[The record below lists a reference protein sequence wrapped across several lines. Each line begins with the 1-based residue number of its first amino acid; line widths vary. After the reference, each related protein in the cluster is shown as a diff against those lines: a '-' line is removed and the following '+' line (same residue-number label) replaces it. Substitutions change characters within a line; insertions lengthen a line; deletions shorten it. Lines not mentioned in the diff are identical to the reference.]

1 MEKVKFNIKRKYYW
15 VTPLTIP
22 AEVLDINK
30 LLIFSRKLMNKQKR
44 VQISKEAY
52 KQRYGESEIGI
63 KYWDLKL
70 PEVNNQTV
78 KDLAVWIEENYGLPI
93 NYDGSYVSILELN
106 EGDTLP
112 SHIEPYEVQSGSI
125 IVQLIGGFRLKLG
138 PASVG
143 DHGKYYD
150 EYLQTE
156 HDPKDKVLDKIE
168 YHPPDVIVLNNAQY
182 IHSGETTDDYKLSL
196 LFSIDPSFDL
206 NKWSHEKY
214 NNIT

>member
-1 MEKVKFNIKRKYYW
+1 MEKTKLKTKRDYYW
-15 VTPLTIP
+15 VPPLSIP
-22 AEVLDINK
+22 SDVLDINK
-30 LLIFSRKLMNKQKR
+30 LLIFSRKLMTKQKR

-52 KQRYGESEIGI
+52 KERYGESEIGI

-70 PEVNNQTV
+70 PEVDNQTV
-78 KDLAVWIEENYGLPI
+78 NDLAVWIEENYGLPI

-112 SHIEPYEVQSGSI
+112 AHMDPYEVQSGSI

-156 HDPKDKVLDKIE
+156 HDSKDKILDEIE
-168 YHPPDVIVLNNAQY
+168 YHPSDAIVLNNAQY

-196 LFSIDPSFDL
+196 LFSIDPKFDL
-206 NKWSHEKY
+206 NRWSHERSGK
-214 NNIT
+214 I

>member
-1 MEKVKFNIKRKYYW
+1 MEKTKLKTKRDYYW
-15 VTPLTIP
+15 VTPLSIP
-22 AEVLDINK
+22 SDVLDVNK
-30 LLIFSRKLMNKQKR
+30 LLIFSRKLMTKQKR

-52 KQRYGESEIGI
+52 KERYGESEIGI

-70 PEVNNQTV
+70 PEVDNQTV
-78 KDLAVWIEENYGLPI
+78 NDLAVWIEENYGLPI

-112 SHIEPYEVQSGSI
+112 AHMDPYEVQSGSI

-156 HDPKDKVLDKIE
+156 HDSKDKILDEIE
-168 YHPPDVIVLNNAQY
+168 YHPSDAIVLNNAQY
-182 IHSGETTDDYKLSL
+182 IHSGETTDGYKLSL
-196 LFSIDPSFDL
+196 LFSIDPKFDL
-206 NKWSHEKY
+206 NRWSHERSGK
-214 NNIT
+214 I

>member
-1 MEKVKFNIKRKYYW
+1 MEKTKLKTKRDYYW
-15 VTPLTIP
+15 VTPLSIP
-22 AEVLDINK
+22 SDVLDVNK
-30 LLIFSRKLMNKQKR
+30 LLIFSRKLMTKQKR

-52 KQRYGESEIGI
+52 KERYGESEIGI

-70 PEVNNQTV
+70 PEVDNQIV
-78 KDLAVWIEENYGLPI
+78 NDLAVWIEENYGLPI

-112 SHIEPYEVQSGSI
+112 AHMDPYEVQSGSI

-156 HDPKDKVLDKIE
+156 HDSKDKILDEIE
-168 YHPPDVIVLNNAQY
+168 YHPSDAIVLNNAQY
-182 IHSGETTDDYKLSL
+182 IHSGETTDGYKLSL
-196 LFSIDPSFDL
+196 LFSIDPKFDL
-206 NKWSHEKY
+206 NRWSHERSGK
-214 NNIT
+214 I

>member
-1 MEKVKFNIKRKYYW
+1 MEKTKLKTKRDYYW
-15 VTPLTIP
+15 VTPLSIP
-22 AEVLDINK
+22 SDVLDINK
-30 LLIFSRKLMNKQKR
+30 LLIFSRKLMTKQKR

-52 KQRYGESEIGI
+52 KERYGESEIGI

-70 PEVNNQTV
+70 PEVDNQTV
-78 KDLAVWIEENYGLPI
+78 NDLAVWIEENYGLPI
-93 NYDGSYVSILELN
+93 NYDGSYVSILVLN

-112 SHIEPYEVQSGSI
+112 AHMDPYEVQSGSI

-156 HDPKDKVLDKIE
+156 HDSKDKILDEIE
-168 YHPPDVIVLNNAQY
+168 YHPSDAIVLNNAQY

-196 LFSIDPSFDL
+196 LFSIDPKFDL
-206 NKWSHEKY
+206 NRWSHERSGK
-214 NNIT
+214 I

>member
-1 MEKVKFNIKRKYYW
+1 MEKTKLETKRDYYW
-15 VTPLTIP
+15 VTPLSIP
-22 AEVLDINK
+22 SDVLDINK
-30 LLIFSRKLMNKQKR
+30 LLIFSRKLMTKQKR

-52 KQRYGESEIGI
+52 KERYGESEIGI

-70 PEVNNQTV
+70 PEVDNQTV
-78 KDLAVWIEENYGLPI
+78 NDLAVWIEENYGLPI

-112 SHIEPYEVQSGSI
+112 AHIDPYEVQSGSI

-156 HDPKDKVLDKIE
+156 HDSKDKILDEIE
-168 YHPPDVIVLNNAQY
+168 YHPSDAIVLNNAQY
-182 IHSGETTDDYKLSL
+182 THSGETTDDYKLSL
-196 LFSIDPSFDL
+196 LFSIDPKFDL
-206 NKWSHEKY
+206 NRWSHERSGK
-214 NNIT
+214 I

>member
-1 MEKVKFNIKRKYYW
+1 MEKTKLKTKRDYYW
-15 VTPLTIP
+15 VTPLSIP
-22 AEVLDINK
+22 SDVLDINK
-30 LLIFSRKLMNKQKR
+30 LLIFSRKLMTKQKR

-52 KQRYGESEIGI
+52 KERYGESEIGI

-70 PEVNNQTV
+70 SEVDNQTV
-78 KDLAVWIEENYGLPI
+78 NDLAVWIEENYGLPI

-112 SHIEPYEVQSGSI
+112 AHMDPYEVQSGSI

-156 HDPKDKVLDKIE
+156 HDSKDKILDEIE
-168 YHPPDVIVLNNAQY
+168 YHPSDAIVLNNAQY

-196 LFSIDPSFDL
+196 LFSIDPKFDL
-206 NKWSHEKY
+206 NRWSHERSGK
-214 NNIT
+214 I